1 MKSEPTQPSARA
13 AGSGSHQKSGHNNKS
28 RKSGGGGGGGGASNH
43 GKSGAVRTPATEP
56 RAASLASLK
65 TRPPYTDSFLR
76 GALERGGSSCSEL
89 SMLLT
94 ELATRE
100 REVVM
105 EAMLLVEDPTEAA
118 ALQHLLDKGSAL
130 DQSLLDARTE
140 LFNLG
145 CS

>member
-1 MKSEPTQPSARA
+1 MKPEPAQPSARA

-28 RKSGGGGGGGGASNH
+28 RKSGGGGGGAASHH
-43 GKSGAVRTPATEP
+43 GKSGAARTPAAEP